1 VKKKLLANIQSII
14 ELSTQKI
21 VIKLSKYGFGIRP
34 RSGIQNPERKIFRI
48 PDLGVKKAPDPRS
61 RIRIRN
67 TDSFVRNEEATRL
80 RAGDLLEA
88 LTLKSADELFDMEK
102 MEIVGDV
109 FLKYRC
115 NCLCWFLFIC

>member
-1 VKKKLLANIQSII
+1 MALGS
-14 ELSTQKI
+14 
-21 VIKLSKYGFGIRP
+21 
-34 RSGIQNPERKIFRI
+34 RI
-48 PDLGVKKAPDPRS
+48 PKTYSGSRGRKGTGS

-67 TDSFVRNEEATRL
+67 TDSCVRNEEAKRL

-109 FLKYRC
+109 FLKFRC
-115 NCLCWFLFIC
+115 NCLCWFLYISYVIPPPPPAR

>member
-1 VKKKLLANIQSII
+1 
-14 ELSTQKI
+14 LS
-21 VIKLSKYGFGIRP
+21 LSSQKYGFGIR
-34 RSGIQNPERKIFRI
+34 NPEKTYSGSQIHQIQWSKRHWI
-48 PDLGVKKAPDPRS
+48 PDPRS
-61 RIRIRN
+61 RIRN
-67 TDSFVRNEEATRL
+67 TDSCVRNEEAKRL

-102 MEIVGDV
+102 LEIVGDV